1 MTGGCVC
8 MRVHC
13 VCVSEW
19 RLHWR
24 GGLVSDRKANWQA
37 QTHRSG
43 ESMGPA
49 RAYLL
54 PMMKPNTMNTSMMVP
69 ATATTA
75 MMMTGFC
82 SLETIAADEMDTHT
96 KEKRKHFEWT
106 SAHQTTICRTFGN
119 WAHWVAWRLITCPT
133 PHPFPNLWESGRGTF
148 LFLSCPYTHG
158 STVSESGLNSP
169 RRRQRCPSSQTKTH
183 SGWIVSHAQLSLCS
197 DSLHWQTSECNRK
210 KRILVHFRSSG
221 SALCK
226 YWEMQ
231 YQEKSGSYKKSV
243 MCLLSNQ
250 KSILAIIYLEKNFT
264 VILHTCRFSS
274 GSCGSLSRSRTL
286 SQPCLDCKLL
296 TLIQDTLGMWLW
308 VINVSFYA
316 EMLDVK
322 WARV

>member
-1 MTGGCVC
+1 MKSNFGWNSTCIDENRWNVWGNGDNDSGLGALWWWKKTSAPYFILPLGFFIHSHTGMQSQSFLIVECLFHNGTAKNSLKFCLEWKKKKNDASQPISTACHKMTGGCVC

-119 WAHWVAWRLITCPT
+119 WAHWEAWRLITCPT

-197 DSLHWQTSECNRK
+197 DSLHWQTGECNRK
-210 KRILVHFRSSG
+210 K
-221 SALCK
+221 
-226 YWEMQ
+226 
-231 YQEKSGSYKKSV
+231 
-243 MCLLSNQ
+243 
-250 KSILAIIYLEKNFT
+250 SI
-264 VILHTCRFSS
+264 
-274 GSCGSLSRSRTL
+274 
-286 SQPCLDCKLL
+286 
-296 TLIQDTLGMWLW
+296 
-308 VINVSFYA
+308 
-316 EMLDVK
+316 
-322 WARV
+322 

>member
-1 MTGGCVC
+1 MPHSPLAQHATRWRVDVCVC
-8 MRVHC
+8 VC
-13 VCVSEW
+13 TVCACVSEW

-96 KEKRKHFEWT
+96 KEKLKHFEWT

-197 DSLHWQTSECNRK
+197 DSLHWQTGECNRK

-231 YQEKSGSYKKSV
+231 YQEKSGSYKKICHVPFVQSKINI
-243 MCLLSNQ
+243 SNHLFGEEFYCHITHLQ
-250 KSILAIIYLEKNFT
+250 VFLWKLWFT
-264 VILHTCRFSS
+264 VSVKDIITTMPRLQTSNLDTGHTRHVVMS
-274 GSCGSLSRSRTL
+274 
-286 SQPCLDCKLL
+286 
-296 TLIQDTLGMWLW
+296 
-308 VINVSFYA
+308 N
-316 EMLDVK
+316 
-322 WARV
+322 